1 MSSSPNGKSCQTESS
16 YPTAD
21 ELSSRMQL
29 IDHVARWLEEAG
41 LSQAAIGQWKF
52 NALAAAYPD
61 DLMIQSVCQQASSL
75 LGATQ
80 SLPEVGMT
88 ATDVSLQLSESLG
101 RKIKPADINKAL
113 VDLGYQIRHEDK
125 RIWELTEEGKEQGLS
140 LLSTSKT
147 NKWSGPQVK
156 WYSSIIPILEAYFS
170 NIGEQSDG
178 SQSLNSQKLESK
190 TRVSSAPK
198 EASDST
204 VVTEVL
210 KDDSAATTAY
220 KASSKP
226 KTEKES
232 WFISDRLK
240 FLKLKTTADM
250 RMHIEMEAAE
260 AYKEKHGK
268 LPSKQLDKQKQCELY
283 HEVDLEML
291 DTIIHK
297 VMARYKN
304 KA

>member
-1 MSSSPNGKSCQTESS
+1 MSFSSNGKSCQTESS

-29 IDHVARWLEEAG
+29 IDHLARWLEETG
-41 LSQAAIGQWKF
+41 FPQAVIGQWKF
-52 NALAAAYPD
+52 NTLAAAYPND
-61 DLMIQSVCQQASSL
+61 PMIQSVCQEASSL
-75 LGATQ
+75 LGAAQ

-88 ATDVSLQLSESLG
+88 ATDVSLQLSESLE
-101 RKIKPADINKAL
+101 RKIKPADVNNAL

-125 RIWELTEEGKEQGLS
+125 RIWELTEEGKEHGVS
-140 LLSTSKT
+140 LLCTSKT

-156 WYSSIIPILEAYFS
+156 WYSSILPVLEAYFS
-170 NIGEQSDG
+170 SSDEQSNG
-178 SQSLNSQKLESK
+178 SQSLNGKTPESK
-190 TRVSSAPK
+190 TRVNSAPK

-204 VVTEVL
+204 VAIEVS
-210 KDDSAATTAY
+210 KDNSAATKAY
-220 KASSKP
+220 KASSKS
-226 KTEKES
+226 KTEKYC
-232 WFISDRLK
+232 WFVSDRLK

-268 LPSKQLDKQKQCELY
+268 LPSKQLDKQKQCDLY
-283 HEVDLEML
+283 HEADLEML

-297 VMARYKN
+297 VMARYKD